1 MRFIFFSHNLLSRLE
16 GDQLSH
22 LSGLRTLDLS
32 FNRLSFLGSGLLQ
45 GSPLL
50 VSLHLQGNQLETL
63 LPDVLP
69 STGKLKMLQLAGNR
83 WKCDCRLLHLPELP
97 QSSPACPGQRLSFCP
112 AKVISLSKLPE
123 LPSKLECH
131 ASGWPR
137 PKITWLR
144 EGYPLDADISHEEEE
159 ELLRMPVNIMSY
171 LPNPQSGRYT
181 CQAGNSSLSIFLASE
196 SIASYPIG
204 IGALVALSIT
214 LILLAFIF
222 LFFCLWRK
230 FHARQK
236 DGKGLTTSLA
246 GLEYRSTKMSTTNPV
261 PKPPRTF
268 TSEAATLPLVYPPPL
283 AKGIT
288 FPPSTPNFLNKPRS
302 RASIGTVSL
311 NSAFFDASPCVSPRS
326 SPHPCCGAPPGYATL
341 PKRFIALPF
350 GPRCSGDGSSIASLN
365 LASGS
370 SPFIPSSTN
379 TPVLM
384 ATVNSPIN
392 TSGLPPANS
401 PIPSRH
407 LQTIEEQE

>member
-1 MRFIFFSHNLLSRLE
+1 
-16 GDQLSH
+16 
-22 LSGLRTLDLS
+22 
-32 FNRLSFLGSGLLQ
+32 
-45 GSPLL
+45 
-50 VSLHLQGNQLETL
+50 
-63 LPDVLP
+63 
-69 STGKLKMLQLAGNR
+69 MLQLAGNR

-123 LPSKLECH
+123 LPFTLECH
-131 ASGWPR
+131 ASGWPI

-159 ELLRMPVNIMSY
+159 ELLWMPVNIMSY

-181 CQAGNSSLSIFLASE
+181 CQAGNSSLSIFLAPE

-214 LILLAFIF
+214 LILLALIF

-236 DGKGLTTSLA
+236 DDKGLTTSLA
-246 GLEYRSTKMSTTNPV
+246 GLEYWSTKISTTNPV

-341 PKRFIALPF
+341 PKRFIAPPL

-370 SPFIPSSTN
+370 SSFIPSLKMTFSQN
-379 TPVLM
+379 PL
-384 ATVNSPIN
+384 S
-392 TSGLPPANS
+392 
-401 PIPSRH
+401 SRF
-407 LQTIEEQE
+407 